1 MPADS
6 AGDSAS
12 LPRRWRFARIAG
24 TLLLAW
30 AAAFA
35 FEWAHAPLPWLIGPL
50 LVCAVCGVLGVPV
63 EAAAPTRSAGQW
75 IIGIALG
82 LYFTPV
88 VLDQIVALVP
98 ALLAGIVWA
107 LLMGFAYYRLLAA
120 ATRAGGASAD
130 EPTAYFS
137 AAIGGASEMVVL
149 GERHGGRIDRIASA
163 HSLRVMIVVV
173 TIPMA
178 LQWAGLKGIDA
189 SPPGP
194 QHVDPG
200 GLLLLGLLTLLGA
213 LLLRRLRWPN
223 PWVLGSLAVALV
235 LTGSGIELSALPKAV
250 SHAGQLFIGVALG
263 TRFTP
268 GFMRSAPRWL
278 AAVAFGSLALIAL
291 SAGFAWALASL
302 AGLPWAT
309 VLLGTSPGGIA
320 EMCITA
326 NVMQLGV
333 PVVTAFHVT
342 RYIVVLVA
350 TAPLYRW
357 HLRRRGPAR

>member
-1 MPADS
+1 MPADT
-6 AGDSAS
+6 AGGGAS
-12 LPRRWRFARIAG
+12 PLTRQRVRRIVC

-30 AAAFA
+30 AAALA

-50 LVCAVCGVLGVPV
+50 LACALGGVLGVPV

-82 LYFTPV
+82 LYFTPA
-88 VLDQIVALVP
+88 VLGQIVALVP

-120 ATRAGGASAD
+120 AMRTDGESSD
-130 EPTAYFS
+130 DPTAYFS

-178 LQWAGLKGIDA
+178 VQWAGLKGIDP

-194 QHVDPG
+194 QQVHLG

-223 PWVLGSLAVALV
+223 PWVLGSLAVALA

-250 SHAGQLFIGVALG
+250 THAGQLFIGVALG

-268 GFMRSAPRWL
+268 DFVRSAPRWL
-278 AAVAFGSLALIAL
+278 AAVALGSLALITL
-291 SAGFAWALASL
+291 SAGFAWGLAKL
-302 AGLPWAT
+302 AGLHWAT

-357 HLRRRGPAR
+357 LQRRSGRTR